1 MRIGLREL
9 EATFKYEAP
18 RPKKV
23 AKWKSRERRA
33 MGTGKNLF
41 LRVSL
46 TVELL

>member
-9 EATFKYEAP
+9 EATFKHEAP

-23 AKWKSRERRA
+23 AKWKSRKRRA

-41 LRVSL
+41 LPVSL